1 MTNHQAETTYALLW
15 SSTQHA
21 FHVEPLST
29 TLKKARQVFLRG
41 HGTDYSPLFIG
52 TDNQCRQARR
62 VLCEYRERLR
72 EQLDPAPVDVSEA
85 KAVGD
90 LCDEFMADLLKRMA
104 RHQQHDTHPQ

>member
-1 MTNHQAETTYALLW
+1 MQANTETFALLW

-41 HGTDYSPLFIG
+41 YGTDYAPLFVG
-52 TDNQCRQARR
+52 TDHQCRQARR
-62 VLCEYRERLR
+62 VLREHRERI
-72 EQLDPAPVDVSEA
+72 EAQQNPMPAEHSEA

-90 LCDEFMADLLKRMA
+90 LCDEFMADLLARMA
-104 RHQQHDTHPQ
+104 THKQHDTQPQ